1 MNIDQIREKIHK
13 DPILSKLSELA
24 KEKKIPLFLV
34 GGYLRDLWL
43 GTPRRDYDFALM
55 KDVPLFVATIE
66 EALQIRFFRVG
77 KQEMNTLTYR
87 FIKENLSIDLTFLQ
101 GETIEEDLR

>member
-1 MNIDQIREKIHK
+1 MNIDQVREEIHK

-43 GTPRRDYDFALM
+43 GTPRRDYDFALP
-55 KDVPLFVATIE
+55 KDTLPFIQMIE
-66 EALQIRFFRVG
+66 EILDLRFFKVG
-77 KQEMNTLTYR
+77 KEEKGTTTYR
-87 FIKENLSIDLTFLQ
+87 TMKEEISIDLKKVLH
-101 GETIEEDLR
+101 D